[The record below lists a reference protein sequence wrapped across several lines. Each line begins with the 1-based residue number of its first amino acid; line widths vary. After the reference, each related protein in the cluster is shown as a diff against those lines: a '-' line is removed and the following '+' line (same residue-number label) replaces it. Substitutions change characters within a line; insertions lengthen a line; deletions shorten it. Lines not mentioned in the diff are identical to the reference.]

1 MYLQWDGSHLLYN
14 ASMRDHTFHYIW
26 LLCMIKCY
34 LVKYIILIYSMALVV
49 YAKASFT
56 VEDRFTKQ
64 NSPLDKTR
72 Y

>member
-1 MYLQWDGSHLLYN
+1 
-14 ASMRDHTFHYIW
+14 
-26 LLCMIKCY
+26 MIKCY